1 MSKRGV
7 WNLMQLA
14 KDVRWKSKQ
23 YTDWVA
29 TLPCTNCSADDG
41 TVVAH
46 HLKHR
51 FFPWGGGGTGL
62 KAHDWL
68 TMALCHTCHT
78 KAHNGDPDILDFQML
93 LIWKTQDKAFKE
105 GKLQYVSE

>member
-1 MSKRGV
+1 
-7 WNLMQLA
+7 MQLA
-14 KDVRWKSKQ
+14 KNVRWKSKG

-29 TLPCTNCSADDG
+29 TLPCTNCGADDG

-51 FFPWGGGGTGL
+51 FAPWGGGGMGQ

-68 TMALCHTCHT
+68 TMALCYKCHYA
-78 KAHNGDPDILDFQML
+78 AHNGDVDILDHQMI
-93 LIWKTQDKAFKE
+93 LIWKTQHKAFQE
-105 GKLQYVSE
+105 GILNATD

>member
-1 MSKRGV
+1 MSKWSV

-62 KAHDWL
+62 KAH
-68 TMALCHTCHT
+68 
-78 KAHNGDPDILDFQML
+78 NGDPDILDFQML